1 MSTSQRYVALEVRVN
16 FMRTQNVS
24 TKTRRRFIQIEIEQ
38 RIIIL
43 YRPMAIRKKSI
54 LKLSMASYKVSNSTE
69 SFLKKRYRFVSVI
82 ACHNVTD

>member
-43 YRPMAIRKKSI
+43 YRPMAIRKKI
-54 LKLSMASYKVSNSTE
+54 NME
-69 SFLKKRYRFVSVI
+69 VI
-82 ACHNVTD
+82 YGELQVQQ

>member
-69 SFLKKRYRFVSVI
+69 SFRKKRYRFVSVI

>member
-43 YRPMAIRKKSI
+43 YRPMAIRKNQ
-54 LKLSMASYKVSNSTE
+54 Y
-69 SFLKKRYRFVSVI
+69 
-82 ACHNVTD
+82 